1 MGVRPEHVTLGGP
14 LAIPAH
20 VMVVEPTGYE
30 TQVIAKL
37 AGQDIVCVFRERL
50 NDRPGDS
57 IALTFEGPLHFFD
70 AQTGKAI
77 DGAADAGSCGSS
89 VCQSCRLSGNRIN
102 VAKARVNDAE
112 RRGREG
118 FAMKGQ
124 RVNRRSLLI
133 GMALAPA
140 VVRAARAAP
149 MTLRLSSSLPNN
161 PQFANGR
168 VYYDNLVKRLA
179 ADGLADRI
187 DVQFFPDN
195 QLGQEIDVVNSVSL
209 GVIDLMVTGTSIWA
223 NVVPLIGL
231 LDLGYL
237 FESFPQQTKA
247 LDAGAAKPLEQAL
260 IAGANVHIIGWAY
273 NFGSRSVLCKSPVNA
288 PADLAGKRIRTLPN
302 KIITECLRLMGA
314 AATPMAFG
322 EIYTALQAGVLDGL
336 EHDPPTIVASKFYET
351 AKFYSL
357 TQHNFSALGVF
368 CSGLTL
374 SRMEAPLRDQF
385 LTAAAEAAADTRV
398 RGLEA
403 EKEALESLKQKG
415 VEIIACDREPFR
427 KLAAPQTDEFIKA
440 HPEAKPII
448 DIVRSTKA

>member
-1 MGVRPEHVTLGGP
+1 M
-14 LAIPAH
+14 
-20 VMVVEPTGYE
+20 
-30 TQVIAKL
+30 
-37 AGQDIVCVFRERL
+37 
-50 NDRPGDS
+50 
-57 IALTFEGPLHFFD
+57 
-70 AQTGKAI
+70 KAY
-77 DGAADAGSCGSS
+77 
-89 VCQSCRLSGNRIN
+89 
-102 VAKARVNDAE
+102 
-112 RRGREG
+112 
-118 FAMKGQ
+118 
-124 RVNRRSLLI
+124 RVNRRSLLVGI
-133 GMALAPA
+133 AAAPA
-140 VVRAARAAP
+140 IVRAARAAP
-149 MTLRLSSSLPNN
+149 ITLRLSSSLPNN
-161 PQFANGR
+161 PKFANGR
-168 VYYDNLVKRLA
+168 VYYDNLVKRLGA
-179 ADGLADRI
+179 HGLADRI

-247 LDAGAAKPLEQAL
+247 LEAGAAKPLEQAL
-260 IAGANVHIIGWAY
+260 KMGANVQIIGWAY
-273 NFGSRSVLCKSPVNA
+273 NFGSRSVMCKSPVNA

-302 KIITECLRLMGA
+302 KIITECLKLMGA

-336 EHDPPTIVASKFYET
+336 EHDPPTIAASKFYEA

-368 CSGLTL
+368 CGQLTL
-374 SRMEAPLRDQF
+374 SRMDPPLRDQF
-385 LTAAAEAAADTRV
+385 LTAAAEAAVDTRV

-403 EKEALESLKQKG
+403 EKEAIETLKQKG
-415 VEIIACDREPFR
+415 VQVIACDREPFR
-427 KLAAPQTDEFIKA
+427 KLTLPQTDQFIKA

>member
-1 MGVRPEHVTLGGP
+1 
-14 LAIPAH
+14 
-20 VMVVEPTGYE
+20 
-30 TQVIAKL
+30 
-37 AGQDIVCVFRERL
+37 
-50 NDRPGDS
+50 
-57 IALTFEGPLHFFD
+57 
-70 AQTGKAI
+70 
-77 DGAADAGSCGSS
+77 
-89 VCQSCRLSGNRIN
+89 
-102 VAKARVNDAE
+102 
-112 RRGREG
+112 
-118 FAMKGQ
+118 MKGY
-124 RVNRRSLLI
+124 RVNRRSLLL
-133 GMALAPA
+133 GMAAAPA
-140 VVRAARAAP
+140 LVRAARAAP
-149 MTLRLSSSLPNN
+149 MSLRLSSSLPNN
-161 PQFANGR
+161 PRFANGR

-179 ADGLADRI
+179 ATGLADRI
-187 DVQFFPDN
+187 EVQFFPDN

-223 NVVPLIGL
+223 NVVPIIGL

-260 IAGANVHIIGWAY
+260 KAGAHVQIVGWAY
-273 NFGSRSVLCKSPVNA
+273 NFGSRSVLCKSPVNS

-351 AKFYSL
+351 TKFYSL

-374 SRMEAPLRDQF
+374 DRMGAPLSTQF
-385 LTAAAEAAADTRV
+385 LAAAAEAAVDTRV

-403 EKEALESLKQKG
+403 EKEAIETLKQKG

-427 KLAAPQTDEFIKA
+427 KLVLPQTDEFIKA

-448 DIVRSTKA
+448 DIIRSTKA

>member
-1 MGVRPEHVTLGGP
+1 M
-14 LAIPAH
+14 
-20 VMVVEPTGYE
+20 
-30 TQVIAKL
+30 
-37 AGQDIVCVFRERL
+37 
-50 NDRPGDS
+50 
-57 IALTFEGPLHFFD
+57 EGH
-70 AQTGKAI
+70 
-77 DGAADAGSCGSS
+77 
-89 VCQSCRLSGNRIN
+89 
-102 VAKARVNDAE
+102 
-112 RRGREG
+112 
-118 FAMKGQ
+118 
-124 RVNRRSLLI
+124 RVNRRSLLL
-133 GMALAPA
+133 GMVFAPA
-140 VVRAARAAP
+140 VVRAARASP
-149 MTLRLSSSLPNN
+149 MTMRLSSSLPNN

-179 ADGLADRI
+179 AGGLADRI

-209 GVIDLMVTGTSIWA
+209 GVVDLMVTGTSIWA

-237 FESFPQQTKA
+237 FESFPQQTRA
-247 LDAGAAKPLEQAL
+247 LEDGGAAKPLEQAL
-260 IAGANVHIIGWAY
+260 KAGANVQIIGWAY

-314 AATPMAFG
+314 AATPLAFG

-336 EHDPPTIVASKFYET
+336 EHDPPTIIASKFYET

-374 SRMEAPLRDQF
+374 AKMEATLRDQF
-385 LTAAAEAAADTRV
+385 LTAAAQAAADTRAHA
-398 RGLEA
+398 LEA
-403 EKEALESLKQKG
+403 EKQALETLKQKG

-427 KLAAPQTDEFIKA
+427 RLVAPQTDTFIKT

-448 DIVRSTKA
+448 DIVRNTKA

>member
-1 MGVRPEHVTLGGP
+1 
-14 LAIPAH
+14 
-20 VMVVEPTGYE
+20 
-30 TQVIAKL
+30 
-37 AGQDIVCVFRERL
+37 
-50 NDRPGDS
+50 
-57 IALTFEGPLHFFD
+57 
-70 AQTGKAI
+70 
-77 DGAADAGSCGSS
+77 
-89 VCQSCRLSGNRIN
+89 
-102 VAKARVNDAE
+102 
-112 RRGREG
+112 
-118 FAMKGQ
+118 MKGY
-124 RVNRRSLLI
+124 RVNRRSLVI
-133 GMALAPA
+133 GIVAAPA
-140 VVRAARAAP
+140 IINAARAAP
-149 MTLRLSSSLPNN
+149 MTLRLSSSLPND
-161 PQFANGR
+161 PKFANGR
-168 VYYDNLVKRLA
+168 VYYDNLVKHLA
-179 ADGLADRI
+179 ADGLTDRI

-247 LDAGAAKPLEQAL
+247 LDSGAAKPLEQAL
-260 IAGANVHIIGWAY
+260 KAGANVRIIGWAY

-302 KIITECLRLMGA
+302 RIITECLRLMGA
-314 AATPMAFG
+314 AATPLAFG

-374 SRMEAPLRDQF
+374 NRMGSPLSDQF
-385 LTAAAEAAADTRV
+385 LKAAAEAAVDTRA

-403 EKEALESLKQKG
+403 EKEAIESLKQKG

-427 KLAAPQTDEFIKA
+427 RRVLPQTDEFVKA

-448 DIVRSTKA
+448 DIIRSAKA

>member
-1 MGVRPEHVTLGGP
+1 M
-14 LAIPAH
+14 
-20 VMVVEPTGYE
+20 
-30 TQVIAKL
+30 
-37 AGQDIVCVFRERL
+37 
-50 NDRPGDS
+50 
-57 IALTFEGPLHFFD
+57 
-70 AQTGKAI
+70 KAY
-77 DGAADAGSCGSS
+77 
-89 VCQSCRLSGNRIN
+89 
-102 VAKARVNDAE
+102 
-112 RRGREG
+112 
-118 FAMKGQ
+118 
-124 RVNRRSLLI
+124 RVNRRSLLV
-133 GMALAPA
+133 GMVAAPA
-140 VVRAARAAP
+140 IIRAARAAP

-161 PQFANGR
+161 PKFANGR

-179 ADGLADRI
+179 AHGLADRI
-187 DVQFFPDN
+187 GVQFFPDN

-247 LDAGAAKPLEQAL
+247 LDAGAAKPLEQAVK
-260 IAGANVHIIGWAY
+260 AGANVQIVGWAY
-273 NFGSRSVLCKSPVNA
+273 NFGSRSVLCKSAVNG

-302 KIITECLRLMGA
+302 KIITECLKLMGA

-336 EHDPPTIVASKFYET
+336 EHDPPTVVASKFYET

-357 TQHNFSALGVF
+357 TQHNFSALGAF

-374 SRMEAPLRDQF
+374 NRMEAPLRDQF
-385 LTAAAEAAADTRV
+385 LAAAAEAAIDTRA

-403 EKEALESLKQKG
+403 EKEAIETLKEKG

-427 KLAAPQTDEFIKA
+427 KLTLPQTDAFIKA

>member
-1 MGVRPEHVTLGGP
+1 
-14 LAIPAH
+14 
-20 VMVVEPTGYE
+20 
-30 TQVIAKL
+30 
-37 AGQDIVCVFRERL
+37 
-50 NDRPGDS
+50 
-57 IALTFEGPLHFFD
+57 
-70 AQTGKAI
+70 
-77 DGAADAGSCGSS
+77 
-89 VCQSCRLSGNRIN
+89 
-102 VAKARVNDAE
+102 
-112 RRGREG
+112 
-118 FAMKGQ
+118 MKGK

-140 VVRAARAAP
+140 VVCAARAAP

-168 VYYDNLVKRLA
+168 VYYDNLLKRLA

-247 LDAGAAKPLEQAL
+247 LDGGAAKPFEQAL
-260 IAGANVHIIGWAY
+260 KSGANVDIIGWAY

-314 AATPMAFG
+314 AATPLAFG

-357 TQHNFSALGVF
+357 TEHNFSALGVF

-374 SRMEAPLRDQF
+374 AKMDAPLRDQF
-385 LTAAAEAAADTRV
+385 LAAAAEAAADTRV

-403 EKEALESLKQKG
+403 EKQGLDSLKQKG

-427 KLAAPQTDEFIKA
+427 KLVAPQTDTFIKA
-440 HPEAKPII
+440 HPEAKAII
-448 DIVRSTKA
+448 DIVRSAKA

>member
-1 MGVRPEHVTLGGP
+1 
-14 LAIPAH
+14 
-20 VMVVEPTGYE
+20 
-30 TQVIAKL
+30 
-37 AGQDIVCVFRERL
+37 
-50 NDRPGDS
+50 
-57 IALTFEGPLHFFD
+57 
-70 AQTGKAI
+70 
-77 DGAADAGSCGSS
+77 
-89 VCQSCRLSGNRIN
+89 
-102 VAKARVNDAE
+102 
-112 RRGREG
+112 
-118 FAMKGQ
+118 MKGK

-133 GMALAPA
+133 GMALAPV

-247 LDAGAAKPLEQAL
+247 LDSGAAKPFEQAL
-260 IAGANVHIIGWAY
+260 KSGANVDIIGWAY

-302 KIITECLRLMGA
+302 KIITECVRLMGA
-314 AATPMAFG
+314 AATPLAFG

-357 TQHNFSALGVF
+357 TEHNFSALGVF

-374 SRMEAPLRDQF
+374 TKMDPPLRDQF
-385 LTAAAEAAADTRV
+385 LAAAAEAAADTRV

-427 KLAAPQTDEFIKA
+427 KLVAPQSDEFIKA
-440 HPEAKPII
+440 HPEAKAII

>member
-1 MGVRPEHVTLGGP
+1 M
-14 LAIPAH
+14 
-20 VMVVEPTGYE
+20 
-30 TQVIAKL
+30 K
-37 AGQDIVCVFRERL
+37 
-50 NDRPGDS
+50 
-57 IALTFEGPLHFFD
+57 
-70 AQTGKAI
+70 
-77 DGAADAGSCGSS
+77 SC
-89 VCQSCRLSGNRIN
+89 
-102 VAKARVNDAE
+102 
-112 RRGREG
+112 
-118 FAMKGQ
+118 

-133 GMALAPA
+133 GMAVAPV

-149 MTLRLSSSLPNN
+149 IMLRLSSSLPNN
-161 PQFANGR
+161 PKFANGR

-179 ADGLADRI
+179 AHGLADRI

-247 LDAGAAKPLEQAL
+247 LDGGAAKPLEQAL
-260 IAGANVHIIGWAY
+260 NTRANVQIIGWAY

-314 AATPMAFG
+314 AATPLAFG
-322 EIYTALQAGVLDGL
+322 EVYTALQAGVLDGL

-351 AKFYSL
+351 TKFYSL

-374 SRMEAPLRDQF
+374 TRMDAAARDPF
-385 LTAAAEAAADTRV
+385 LIAAAEAAVDTRV

-403 EKEALESLKQKG
+403 EKEAIETLKQKG
-415 VEIIACDREPFR
+415 VEIIGCDREPFR
-427 KLAAPQTDEFIKA
+427 KLVLPQTNEFIKS